1 MTNKI
6 LLHLRAPVR
15 SASGYGVHSRQVI
28 DYLLSDDRFHVCLED
43 IPWGATPS
51 IHEQDLES
59 PDVLK
64 SYYNAMMAYEV
75 ATKENRQFNIS
86 VQVTIPNEFSRRA
99 QVNIGITAGIEVDR
113 ANIVWIRKCNEM
125 DLIVVPSKFSAD
137 VLGNTAYEVSENGQS
152 RIEKIERQI
161 VVIPE
166 WFNKPEKIE
175 ELNIKFSTD
184 KNLLFVGLWGN
195 KGGFGEDRKNISDL
209 IRLFLTEC
217 GSRSDVGLV
226 LKTSIIT
233 NSPEDLHHTRDK
245 IKQIRASFP
254 EAKCKIHLIHNHLSD
269 SEMWSLYHHKQIQG
283 FVSLTH
289 GEGWGLPLLEAAAA
303 GLPVIA
309 PDWSGHVDFLR
320 KSFGF
325 LPVQYELKDI
335 PDCQNWP
342 GVMEKGSRWACVD
355 DSDVKRRLKKFYES
369 SSVAQTQA
377 KENIPW
383 LESNF
388 SKRKVMSIWKDFF
401 DGILGNVSSSNEE
414 SFGDEIVDPAVLA
427 VRNHRSQ
434 VLNIASKIKEKHK
447 IESGMKKSAV
457 FMMPRSFGDC
467 VISTSIIRSLI
478 INRHSDDE
486 FYIVTSPQYEEIFDS
501 IVEEFD
507 ARILHWEDILM
518 NDEVCKHI
526 WDYVY
531 NPGVNVQYTFSNW
544 NLGNGEF
551 GVRLLEEFAKNCNL
565 APEELSD
572 YCLKLKECK
581 LPKKN
586 YVSITPV
593 SMKQSKDYKYWSEVV
608 FNLRKMGD
616 FEIIQLGDK
625 SEKLLDGVLDYRGK
639 SFNETIYV
647 VSRSILHIS
656 PDTGTAHV
664 AGALGVPHIVL
675 FGSTSYNQ
683 CAPLLFKRD
692 TNQIVIDSTT
702 SCDLKCYKDVCWKM
716 EDGKNCLSSISPKT
730 ISEQAFNLI
739 RGISDGKTKLP
750 VLRLDSRKMK
760 DGVEKWISSTNHTE
774 EIHESLGLSK
784 DQYSKYIQNKFE
796 EL

>member
-1 MTNKI
+1 MMNKI

-15 SASGYGVHSRQVI
+15 SASGYGVHARQII
-28 DYLLSDDRFHVCLED
+28 DYLLTDDRFLVCLED
-43 IPWGATPS
+43 IPWGSTPS

-59 PDVLK
+59 PQVLK
-64 SYYNAMMAYEV
+64 SYYEAMLAYET
-75 ATKENRQFNIS
+75 ASKEKRQFHLS
-86 VQVTIPNEFSRRA
+86 VQVTIPNEFSKRA
-99 QVNIGITAGIEVDR
+99 QVNIGVTAGIEVDR
-113 ANIVWIRKCNEM
+113 ANIEWIRKCNEM
-125 DLIVVPSKFSAD
+125 DIIVVPSKFSAD
-137 VLGNTAYEVSENGQS
+137 ILGNTAYQITEAGQS
-152 RIEKIERQI
+152 RVEKIEKQI
-161 VVIPE
+161 FVIPE
-166 WFNKPEKIE
+166 WFNKPAKID

-195 KGGFGEDRKNISDL
+195 KGGFGEDRKNVSDL

-217 GSRSDVGLV
+217 RDRADVGLV

-233 NSPEDLHHTRDK
+233 NSPEDLFHTKEK
-245 IKQIRASFP
+245 IKQIRSSFP
-254 EAKCKIHLIHNHLSD
+254 DAKCKIHLVHDHLTD

-283 FVSLTH
+283 FISLTH
-289 GEGWGLPLLEAAAA
+289 GEGWGLPLLEAAAS

-309 PDWSGHVDFLR
+309 TDWSGHKDFLR
-320 KSFGF
+320 QNFGF
-325 LPVQYELKDI
+325 LPLNYELKDI
-335 PDCQNWP
+335 PDCQHWQ
-342 GVMEKGSRWACVD
+342 GVMERGSRWACVD
-355 DSDVKRRLKKFYES
+355 DSEVKRRLKKFFES
-369 SSVAQTQA
+369 SAVPRKQAQ
-377 KENIPW
+377 ENIPW

-388 SKRKVMSIWKDFF
+388 SKTKVCSIWREFF
-401 DGILGNVSSSNEE
+401 DGILGNATASTDDVLEE
-414 SFGDEIVDPAVLA
+414 SVDPKVMA
-427 VRNHRSQ
+427 VRHHRDQ
-434 VLNIASKIKEKHK
+434 LLNVVKQIKAKHK
-447 IESGMKKSAV
+447 IEAGMKKSAV
-457 FMMPRSFGDC
+457 FLMPRSFGDC

-478 INRHSDDE
+478 VNRHSEDQ
-486 FYIVTSPQYEEIFDS
+486 FYIVTTPQYEEIFS
-501 IVEEFD
+501 AIVEEFD
-507 ARILHWEDILM
+507 ARILFWEDIFM
-518 NDEVCKHI
+518 NDEVCRNI

-531 NPGVNVQYTFSNW
+531 NPTVNVQYTFSNW

-565 APEELSD
+565 NPSELVD
-572 YCLKLKECK
+572 YCLKPKVCG

-616 FEIIQLGDK
+616 FEIIQLGDS

-683 CAPLLFKRD
+683 CAPVLFKRD
-692 TNQIVIDSTT
+692 ASQVVIDSST
-702 SCDLKCYKDVCWKM
+702 SCELKCYKDVCWKM
-716 EDGKNCLSSISPKT
+716 EGGKNCLSSISPKT
-730 ISEQAFNLI
+730 ISDQAFELI
-739 RGISDGKTKLP
+739 SGINTGKTRLP
-750 VLRLDSRKMK
+750 VLRLDSKKMQI
-760 DGVEKWISSTNHTE
+760 GVSEWISDTNHDKD
-774 EIHESLGLSK
+774 IHESLGLTK
-784 DQYSKYIQNKFE
+784 EQYEKYIENKFE